1 MRETS
6 QMRVISDGT
15 RSIGRREFVGLL
27 AMMMAVTALS
37 IDLML
42 PAFADIRAE
51 FGLGPDS
58 TAVAGLVT
66 SYLIGLAVA
75 QVFHGVLAD
84 RFGRRPIIYTG
95 LAIYIV
101 GAALSAL
108 APTLGWLLVARFLWG
123 IGAAAPRVITL
134 SVVRDTHEGE
144 QMARVMSFIMAV
156 FILVPVFAPTVGAA
170 LTDWISWRGM
180 FWFTVVAAALV
191 WLWALRLPETLRPE
205 NRLEL
210 TWKDLGGAART
221 VFTTRSTMS
230 YTIALTFL
238 FGAFVSYLGTSEL
251 IFSAVFDRGDQ
262 FPFIFGALASVM
274 GVGMLV
280 NGRLVGRFGLQR
292 LIRTVTGVYL
302 VVTLALA
309 LLAVLTDGFPPFPIF
324 ALILV
329 LVFACHALL
338 IPNINSA
345 AMTPMGAIAG
355 TASAVIGTLSLA
367 GGAVIGAVIDRLFDG
382 TVTPISVA
390 FFLCGIG
397 GWLFTRR
404 AAEDGAVDDSR
415 GWSGAE
421 DPRPEPGVAT
431 VE

>member
-1 MRETS
+1 
-6 QMRVISDGT
+6 MRVISDGT
-15 RSIGRREFVGLL
+15 RSIGRREFIGLL

-42 PAFADIRAE
+42 PAFSDIRAE

-134 SVVRDTHEGE
+134 SVVRDTYEGE

-180 FWFTVVAAALV
+180 FWFTVVAAVVV

-205 NRLEL
+205 NRLNL

-262 FPFIFGALASVM
+262 FPLIFGALASVM

-292 LIRTVTGVYL
+292 LISTVTGVYL
-302 VVTLALA
+302 VVTFALA
-309 LLAVLTDGFPPFPIF
+309 LLAVVTGGVPPFPLF

-382 TVTPISVA
+382 TVTPISIA
-390 FFLCGIG
+390 FLLCGIG

-404 AAEDGAVDDSR
+404 AADDPAVRDGLVRSER
-415 GWSGAE
+415 E
-421 DPRPEPGVAT
+421 EPHPEPGVAT